1 MLNVGVIGIASPN
14 FPLKQGLGVE
24 ALFSNIWWNNL
35 STYFTIPIVDGEKPT
50 HSQRKFQKKSRRKS
64 VQKEDQVKSEIKS
77 EE

>member
-1 MLNVGVIGIASPN
+1 MW
-14 FPLKQGLGVE
+14 Q
-24 ALFSNIWWNNL
+24 NNL

-50 HSQRKFQKKSRRKS
+50 HTQRKFQKKSRRKS